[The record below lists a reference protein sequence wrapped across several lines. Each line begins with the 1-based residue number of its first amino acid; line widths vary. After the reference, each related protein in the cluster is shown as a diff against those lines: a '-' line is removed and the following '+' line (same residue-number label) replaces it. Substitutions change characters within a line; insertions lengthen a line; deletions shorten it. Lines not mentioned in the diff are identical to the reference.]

1 MWRKVMYQA
10 MIGLIFLWTSHSG
23 GLPVMA
29 PVDKFGG
36 QVLVLLYHH
45 LEPDAAGE
53 NGAIIAVAEFDQQMA
68 WLQEQGYT
76 GITTGELGS
85 WLAGEGTLPAKP
97 VLITFDDGYESN
109 YVYAFPILQQYR
121 MKATIF
127 MISGLAGQTE
137 GDLSY
142 LTWAQMQEMER
153 SGLVEI
159 QAHTHDGHHLV
170 GTTPA
175 LQVWDAGQMEADL
188 EALRQGFAAA
198 GLSAPSAFAYP
209 FGASSAVALAALPK
223 AAIDLAF
230 TVKPGF
236 VSRTHPPLTLP
247 RLVIYP
253 GISITR
259 FARIVTDRPSG

>member
-1 MWRKVMYQA
+1 MWRQVMHQA
-10 MIGLIFLWTSHSG
+10 MVGLIFLWTSHSG
-23 GLPVMA
+23 GLPVMG
-29 PVDKFGG
+29 PVDEFRG
-36 QVLVLLYHH
+36 QVPVLLYHH

-68 WLQEQGYT
+68 WLQQQGYT
-76 GITTGELGS
+76 SITTRELSS
-85 WLAGEGTLPAKP
+85 WLAGEGTLPANP

-109 YVYAFPILQQYR
+109 YAYAFPILQRYE

-137 GDLSY
+137 GDLTY

-153 SGLVEI
+153 SELVEI
-159 QAHTHDGHHLV
+159 QAHTHDGHHLI
-170 GTTPA
+170 GTKPA
-175 LQVWDAGQMEADL
+175 LQVWDAAQMEADL
-188 EALRQGFAAA
+188 EALSQEFGAA
-198 GLSAPSAFAYP
+198 GLSTPSAFAYP
-209 FGASSAVALAALPK
+209 FGASSDVARAALPK
-223 AAIDLAF
+223 AGIHLGF
-230 TVKPGF
+230 TVKPGY
-236 VSRTHPPLTLP
+236 VSRTDSSLALS